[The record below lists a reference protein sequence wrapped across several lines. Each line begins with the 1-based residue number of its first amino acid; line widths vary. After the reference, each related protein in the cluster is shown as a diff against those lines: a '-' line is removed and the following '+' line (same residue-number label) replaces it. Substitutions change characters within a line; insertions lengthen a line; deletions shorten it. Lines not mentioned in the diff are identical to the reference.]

1 MYPRAARADDTK
13 CLFAGISC
21 KPSDGLE
28 PSTPSL
34 PWRFW
39 VGISGHGSASAGT
52 FSLQIGKSLCVADV
66 RACPR
71 VLSLLYPS
79 RTRVMLSI
87 LKTDN
92 AWLNDQ

>member
-1 MYPRAARADDTK
+1 MSISATQKPPFTAASSSE
-13 CLFAGISC
+13 IS
-21 KPSDGLE
+21 PLTDSNRR
-28 PSTPSL
+28 PP
-34 PWRFW
+34 PYHFW
-39 VGISGHGSASAGT
+39 VGIGGHGGASAGT

-71 VLSLLYPS
+71 VLNLLYPS